1 MPKFLFHGS
10 YTASGAEGVLKEGG
24 SARHQAA
31 TELIESAGGT
41 LEALY
46 WTFGHHDFIVIAE
59 MPDQAAAAAVS
70 LRVGASGALRVTTT
84 PLFSAADVD
93 EIAARTPAYRPPG
106 S

>member
-1 MPKFLFHGS
+1 MPKFLYHGS

-24 SARHQAA
+24 NARLKAA
-31 TELIESAGGT
+31 TELIESVGGT

-46 WTFGHHDFIVIAE
+46 WTFGHHDFIVIAD

-70 LRVGASGALRVTTT
+70 LKVGASGALRVTTT

-93 EIAARTPAYRPPG
+93 EIAKRSASYRPPG
-106 S
+106 Q